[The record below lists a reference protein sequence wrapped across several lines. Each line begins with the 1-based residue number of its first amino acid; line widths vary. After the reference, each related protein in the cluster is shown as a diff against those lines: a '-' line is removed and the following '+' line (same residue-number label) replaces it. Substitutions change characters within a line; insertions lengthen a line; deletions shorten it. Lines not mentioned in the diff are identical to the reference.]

1 MSSSPPSF
9 ADHRNGILAATEGTF
24 VDEPESHLEEQE
36 EATRSRL
43 TEGGHVS
50 SVRPDAGY
58 LLKGWRRVLRD
69 VDGTVQW
76 WYTSSDADDPSPNYQ
91 KNPPGAEDTRDPPDI
106 YTDRALF
113 KDDETTVQVV
123 EFRANVETP
132 PKWSPP
138 VNTAQ
143 AARLLLEPSPRHK
156 DAWRWVHCTGLHG
169 ETLKAV
175 CQSVGWPE
183 RKFGGIFTWTRSSM
197 EWADGVLLVSFQ
209 NQGSRYF
216 FWHGGGKYP
225 VFITCSTK
233 DPKDSSVTRLF
244 DFVDRGCSRPEII
257 LRKDPSLMFYGIV
270 RAVIQDLRFSVH
282 EISDAMETAFQRGT
296 SQPKQSNL
304 AYFYHLQDRLFI
316 LSLDTTALKN
326 AATNL
331 TAAAERMAATEQQAQ
346 SNGDPLEVRLISE
359 RTLIMLKDQ
368 MGLINLLSQELPDI
382 SRRTEAIVNLAFNT
396 LAFKTNNL
404 LQILAV
410 ITIASLPLTVVT
422 GILGIQWFDNN
433 TVTGRQIAITLGI
446 VGGVVIFGL
455 ISFVLWFI
463 GLTSKEKDDG
473 SQLASDSKKKQ
484 TAGMQQ
490 QTPEQRHQFA
500 RVEDLMRDN
509 QLINRKRTDNPMMLR
524 IREVNAPIPRSTSP
538 DQPTFDPPRKR
549 RTILSM
555 SERDPLSSP
564 RRRWGTT
571 PPARSPEAIAEEG
584 NIQTILAQQSPQT
597 SPRASPE
604 LPQVA
609 NSPIEVSQS
618 FSAALAEQ
626 R

>member
-216 FWHGGGKYP
+216 FWHGG
-225 VFITCSTK
+225 
-233 DPKDSSVTRLF
+233 
-244 DFVDRGCSRPEII
+244 
-257 LRKDPSLMFYGIV
+257 
-270 RAVIQDLRFSVH
+270 VIQDLRFSVH

>member
-113 KDDETTVQVV
+113 KDDETTVQVDGLS
-123 EFRANVETP
+123 ANLV
-132 PKWSPP
+132 
-138 VNTAQ
+138 VY
-143 AARLLLEPSPRHK
+143 
-156 DAWRWVHCTGLHG
+156 LHG
-169 ETLKAV
+169 L
-175 CQSVGWPE
+175 
-183 RKFGGIFTWTRSSM
+183 
-197 EWADGVLLVSFQ
+197 DQ

-346 SNGDPLEVRLISE
+346 SNDDPLEVRLISE